1 MKIIFMCPN
10 YHKYGEKIA
19 EKIREY
25 LGHDVLYLSHTPFKY
40 KYKNFLEKL
49 LDNIYYRPIK
59 KKSFKKIK
67 EEEMLITSI
76 ENFGHIDVV
85 LVIRPDFYSHEVMR
99 FLRNR
104 SSTMIIHFWDS
115 IKYIKKQKQYLQY
128 FDLKSTFDKC
138 EAEEYEMKFLPNFY
152 FEQKEALN
160 FKANCE
166 YDIFAVMGYDERF
179 YIVEKIAK
187 ILKNKNINYKIIVVT
202 KKEIKSEYVTITQN
216 PITLE
221 ETQMYQNLSKAILEI
236 GHTNAEKIQGGLSMR
251 AIEALGNRKKLLTTY
266 EIVKEYDF
274 YNEKNIKVLDLNNID
289 IDKSFFEM
297 PYEELDDSICKKYS
311 LKSWIKNLVEGRK
324 DFEN

>member
-138 EAEEYEMKFLPNFY
+138 EAEEYEMEFLPNFY
-152 FEQKEALN
+152 FEQEETLN
-160 FKANCE
+160 FKENCE
-166 YDIFAVMGYDERF
+166 YDIFAVMSYDERF

-202 KKEIKSEYVTITQN
+202 KKKIQSEYVNILN
-216 PITLE
+216 EFISLE
-221 ETQMYQNLSKAILEI
+221 EVKRLQNLSKTILEI
-236 GHTNAEKIQGGLSMR
+236 GHTSFEKMQGGLSMR
-251 AIEALGNRKKLLTTY
+251 AIEALGSRKKLITTY
-266 EIVKEYDF
+266 NIVKEYDF
-274 YNEKNIKVLDLNNID
+274 YNEKNIKVLDLDNIE
-289 IDKSFFEM
+289 IDKSFFEI
-297 PYEELDDSICKKYS
+297 PYEELDDAIYKKYS
-311 LKSWIKNLVEGRK
+311 LESWIKRLIRK
-324 DFEN
+324 